1 MKLTAASVR
10 SAGIPP
16 GKSEAIFFDEDVPG
30 FGLRIREGGSRSF
43 VFQYK
48 LGTKQR
54 RMALGTATALN
65 FGATRKTAEQLYARV
80 KLGQDPASD
89 KAEGR
94 LRAAET
100 FIVAANQFLD
110 TLRTRYRPRA
120 FKETERHLL
129 KHARTLHELQLAK
142 IDRRDIAT
150 VLVAVT
156 NAAGA
161 VTANRVRTSLSTF
174 YGWALNRGLAETN
187 PVIGTE
193 KNEEQSRERVL
204 APSELRLVWSAADD
218 DHYGSIVKL
227 LALTGQREKEIGDL
241 RRSEIH
247 DAAIFLPKERTKNK
261 RPHVVPLSPAAL
273 ALVEAQEQR
282 DDRDL
287 IFGRG
292 DGGFSGWS
300 KSKERLDERIKEA
313 HRGKAIP
320 HWTLHDLRRTFATY
334 AGGGLPAHELGRLSK
349 SEQEMARGLE
359 IQPHVI
365 EAILNHVS
373 GHKAGVAAIYQR
385 GTYEREKRIALDL
398 WADHLLAIVEGRVSN
413 VTPLRRDAERA

>member
-1 MKLTAASVR
+1 MKLTAATVR

-16 GKSEAIFFDEDVPG
+16 EKSEAIFFDDDVPG

-65 FGATRKTAEQLYARV
+65 FAATRKTAEQLYARV
-80 KLGQDPASD
+80 KLGLDPASD

-100 FIVAANQFLD
+100 FIVSANQFLD

-120 FKETERHLL
+120 FKEIERHLL
-129 KHARTLHELQLAK
+129 KHAKTLHELQLAK

-156 NAAGA
+156 NTAGA
-161 VTANRVRTSLSTF
+161 VTANRVRTSLNTF
-174 YGWALNRGLAETN
+174 YAWALNRGLAETN

-204 APSELRLVWSAADD
+204 TPSELRLVWNAAGD
-218 DHYGSIVKL
+218 DHYGSIIKL
-227 LALTGQREKEIGDL
+227 LTLTGQREKEIGDL
-241 RRSEIH
+241 HTSEIH
-247 DAAIFLPKERTKNK
+247 DSAILLPKERTKNK
-261 RPHVVPLSPAAL
+261 RPHVVPLSPAAI
-273 ALVEAQEQR
+273 AIIEAQEQR

-300 KSKERLDERIKEA
+300 KSKERLDERIKA
-313 HRGKAIP
+313 ANSGKAIL

-334 AGGGLPAHELGRLSK
+334 AGGGLPAHQLGKLSK
-349 SEQEMARGLE
+349 PDQEKARGLE

-398 WADHLLAIVEGRVSN
+398 WADHLTAIVEGRASN
-413 VTPLRRDAERA
+413 VTPLRREA

>member
-1 MKLTAASVR
+1 MKLTAATVR
-10 SAGIPP
+10 SAGISL
-16 GKSEAIFFDEDVPG
+16 GKSEAIFFDDDIPG
-30 FGLRIREGGSRSF
+30 FGLRVREGGSRSF

-54 RMALGTATALN
+54 RMALGTATAVTISD
-65 FGATRKTAEQLYARV
+65 ARKTAEKLYARV
-80 KLGQDPASD
+80 KLAQDPASD

-110 TLRTRYRPRA
+110 TLRARYRPRP
-120 FKETERHLL
+120 FKEIERHLL
-129 KHARTLHELQLAK
+129 KHARALHELQLAK

-174 YGWALNRGLAETN
+174 YAWALKRGLAESN

-204 APSELRLVWSAADD
+204 TPSELRLVCSAAGDD
-218 DHYGSIVKL
+218 QYGSIVKL
-227 LALTGQREKEIGDL
+227 LTLTGQREKEIGDL
-241 RRSEIH
+241 LRSEIH
-247 DAAIFLPKERTKNK
+247 EAAILLPKERTKNK
-261 RPHVVPLSPAAL
+261 RPHVVPLSSAAL
-273 ALVEAQEQR
+273 AIIEAQEQR
-282 DDRDL
+282 GDRDL

-292 DGGFSGWS
+292 EGGFSGWS
-300 KSKERLDERIKEA
+300 KSKERLDGRIKA
-313 HRGKAIP
+313 ANGGKAIA
-320 HWTLHDLRRTFATY
+320 HWTLHDLRRSFATY
-334 AGGGLPAHELGRLSK
+334 AGGGLPAHQLGKLSK
-349 SEQEMARGLE
+349 ADQEMARGLE

-398 WADHLLAIVEGRVSN
+398 WAGHLTAIVEGRASN
-413 VTPLRRDAERA
+413 VTPLRREA

>member
-65 FGATRKTAEQLYARV
+65 FGVTRKTAEQLYARV

-156 NAAGA
+156 NAVGA

>member
-1 MKLTAASVR
+1 MQSSHDLPRAAAETNSLQTDGRGQTMKLTAVTVR

-16 GKSEAIFFDEDVPG
+16 DKREAIYFDDDVPG

-110 TLRTRYRPRA
+110 TLRARYRPRA
-120 FKETERHLL
+120 FKEIERHLL
-129 KHARTLHELQLAK
+129 KHAKTLHELQLAK

-174 YGWALNRGLAETN
+174 YGWVLNRGLAETN

-204 APSELRLVWSAADD
+204 TPSELRIVWSAAGD
-218 DHYGSIVKL
+218 DHYGSIIKL
-227 LALTGQREKEIGDL
+227 LALTGQREREIGDL

-247 DAAIFLPKERTKNK
+247 DAAILLAEGAHQEQAPACRAAVARGARHHRGPGATR
-261 RPHVVPLSPAAL
+261 RPRPDIRPRGGWLFR
-273 ALVEAQEQR
+273 LVEIEGTIGRADQSGERRQGNSALDVAR
-282 DDRDL
+282 PAPILRDL
-287 IFGRG
+287 CWR
-292 DGGFSGWS
+292 
-300 KSKERLDERIKEA
+300 RLA
-313 HRGKAIP
+313 SA
-320 HWTLHDLRRTFATY
+320 
-334 AGGGLPAHELGRLSK
+334 
-349 SEQEMARGLE
+349 
-359 IQPHVI
+359 
-365 EAILNHVS
+365 
-373 GHKAGVAAIYQR
+373 
-385 GTYEREKRIALDL
+385 
-398 WADHLLAIVEGRVSN
+398 
-413 VTPLRRDAERA
+413 